1 MGRLYHQA
9 FGAYQDCRA
18 PTMTEQKIEQSFIDK
33 LTELKYTYRPDITDR
48 ASLERNFREKFE
60 ALNRVTLTPGE
71 FARLLDEIITPDVFS
86 AARTLRDRNAFIR
99 DDGTPLNYTLVNIKD
114 WCKNTFEVINQ
125 LRINTDYSHHRY
137 DVIILING
145 VPVVQIELKTLG
157 INPRRA
163 MEQIVEYKN
172 DPGNGYTRTLLCFI
186 QLFIVSNRDS
196 TYYFAN
202 NNARHFA
209 FNAEERFLPIYQ
221 FASEDNKK
229 ITHLDDFAD
238 TFLVKCT
245 LGQTISRYTVLIAS
259 EQKLMMMRP
268 YQIYAVKAIVE
279 CIHQNCGNGYIWHT
293 TGSGKTLTSFKASTL
308 LKDNPDIEKCLFVV
322 DRKDLDRQTREEFNR
337 FQEGCVEE
345 NTNTGALVRR
355 LLSDDYADKVIVTTI
370 QKLGLALDENS
381 KRNKQQKKDGKA
393 TYKEQLEPLSNKRI
407 VFIFDE
413 CHRSQFGENH
423 KAIKEFFP
431 KAQLFGFTGTP
442 IFEQNATSLKIEGQQ
457 ASYQTTVD
465 LFQKQLHAYTITHA
479 IEDANVLRFHV
490 DYYKVAGASSSRSQ
504 TTREQDAPATVWE
517 YFNPLTEIDIRS
529 GDNLPHWE
537 QGSVWYFVT
546 FRLADSLPQA
556 VVDELKEERERWKQT
571 HDLDNLSPAELAE
584 YHRLFSDR
592 YEALL
597 NAGSGSCVLRDEVN
611 AKIVRDALQHF
622 EGQRYLL
629 DEFVIMP
636 NHVHVLVKPMN
647 GHGLSDIT
655 HSWKSFTANQINKRL
670 GKTGQFWQHE
680 SYDHI
685 VRHERAMAAIRRYIR
700 ENPKVAGASSSL
712 ISTAAASSR
721 TRTTREQD
729 APATVPKRAIVDAIL
744 TKHDAAT
751 GGRRFNALFATASI
765 NDAIEYHAL
774 FKTLQA
780 EKHAADPDFQP
791 LNIACVFSPP
801 AEGNKDVQQIQ
812 EDLPQEKED
821 NQVEPEKKK
830 AALKAIIKDYNT
842 RYGSNHSVGEFD
854 LYYQDVQKRIKDQQY
869 FQSGGSF
876 QLPMTQKGAGCS
888 RHHLID
894 ITIVVDMLLT
904 GFDSKYLNT
913 LYVDKNL
920 KYHGLIQA
928 FSRTNRVLN
937 GTKPY
942 GNILDFRQQQDAV
955 DAAIALFSGENAGP
969 KAREIWL
976 VDKAPVV
983 IEKLQD
989 AVQKLDAFMKSQGL
1003 ACTPQAV
1010 PNLKGDEARAAFI
1023 NHFKEVQRLKTQL
1036 DQYTDLSEDNAA
1048 TIEHILPQENLLGF
1062 RGAYLETA
1070 QRLKAQQGK
1079 DGDKPGANDVDQL
1092 DFEFVLFA
1100 SSVIDYDYIMGLIAR
1115 FTEQTPGKQKMS
1127 REQLVGLIQSD
1138 AKFMDVREDIA
1149 AYIVTLKA
1157 GEALS
1162 ETTIREGYQRFEAE
1176 KQSQELAE
1184 LATRHGLD
1192 AAALQTFVETI
1203 LQRMIFDGEALGDLM
1218 APLGLGWKARTQ
1230 KELALMDE
1238 LTPLLRKRAQGRD
1251 ISGLNAYEQ

>member
-1 MGRLYHQA
+1 
-9 FGAYQDCRA
+9 
-18 PTMTEQKIEQSFIDK
+18 MTEQQIEQALIEKMGD
-33 LTELKYTYRPDITDR
+33 LKYTYRPDITDR
-48 ASLERNFREKFE
+48 DLLERNFREKFE
-60 ALNRVTLTPGE
+60 ALNRVNLTEGE
-71 FARLLDEIITPDVFS
+71 FQRLLEEIISPDVFT
-86 AARTLRDRNAFIR
+86 AARTLRERNSFTR
-99 DDGTPLNYTLVNIKD
+99 EDGTPLNYTLVNIKD

-125 LRINTDYSHHRY
+125 LRINTDNSHHRY

-145 VPVVQIELKTLG
+145 VPVVQVELKTLG

-245 LGQTISRYTVLIAS
+245 LGQMISRYMVLIAS

-268 YQIYAVKAIVE
+268 YQIYAVKAIVD

-322 DRKDLDRQTREEFNR
+322 DRKDLDRQTREEFNK

-345 NTNTGALVRR
+345 NTNTGTLVRR

-381 KRNKQQKKDGKA
+381 KRNKQRKNNDQL
-393 TYKEQLEPLSNKRI
+393 TYKEQLEPLRDKRI

-431 KAQLFGFTGTP
+431 QAQLFGFTGTP
-442 IFEQNATSLKIEGQQ
+442 IFEVNSTAKQFEGEVGQFK
-457 ASYQTTVD
+457 TTVD

-490 DYYKVAGASSSRSQ
+490 DYFKPEGKS
-504 TTREQDAPATVWE
+504 APKPGE
-517 YFNPLTEIDIRS
+517 S
-529 GDNLPHWE
+529 
-537 QGSVWYFVT
+537 
-546 FRLADSLPQA
+546 LA
-556 VVDELKEERERWKQT
+556 
-571 HDLDNLSPAELAE
+571 
-584 YHRLFSDR
+584 
-592 YEALL
+592 
-597 NAGSGSCVLRDEVN
+597 
-611 AKIVRDALQHF
+611 
-622 EGQRYLL
+622 
-629 DEFVIMP
+629 
-636 NHVHVLVKPMN
+636 
-647 GHGLSDIT
+647 
-655 HSWKSFTANQINKRL
+655 
-670 GKTGQFWQHE
+670 
-680 SYDHI
+680 
-685 VRHERAMAAIRRYIR
+685 
-700 ENPKVAGASSSL
+700 
-712 ISTAAASSR
+712 
-721 TRTTREQD
+721 
-729 APATVPKRAIVDAIL
+729 KRAIVDAIL

-751 GGRRFNALFATASI
+751 GGRRFNALLATASI

-780 EKHAADPDFQP
+780 EKQAADPDFQP

-801 AEGNKDVQQIQ
+801 AEGDKDVQQIQ

-821 NQVEPEKKK
+821 NAVEPEKKK
-830 AALKAIIKDYNT
+830 AALKAILTDYNT
-842 RYGSNHSVGEFD
+842 RYGSNHTVGEFD
-854 LYYQDVQKRIKDQQY
+854 LYYQDVQKRIKDQQWANED
-869 FQSGGSF
+869 
-876 QLPMTQKGAGCS
+876 LRKADPKIP
-888 RHHLID
+888 HHKID

-920 KYHGLIQA
+920 KHHGLIQA

-1003 ACTPQAV
+1003 ACAPDAV
-1010 PNLKGDEARAAFI
+1010 SNLKGDEARAAFI

-1048 TIEHILPQENLLGF
+1048 TIEQILPKENLLGF

-1079 DGDKPGANDVDQL
+1079 GGDKPSPDVDQL

-1100 SSVIDYDYIMGLIAR
+1100 SAVIDYDYIMGLISR
-1115 FTEQTPGKQKMS
+1115 FTEQAPGKQKMS

-1138 AKFMDVREDIA
+1138 AKFMGVREEIA
-1149 AYIVTLKA
+1149 AYVYTLKA

-1162 ETTIREGYQRFEAE
+1162 DKSIREGYQRFEAE
-1176 KQSQELAE
+1176 KQSEELAN
-1184 LATRHGLD
+1184 LAKRHGLE
-1192 AAALQTFVETI
+1192 AAALQAFVDGI
-1203 LQRMIFDGEALGDLM
+1203 LQRMIFDGEQLGDLM

-1238 LTPLLRKRAQGRD
+1238 LVPLLRKRAQGRD
-1251 ISGLNAYEQ
+1251 ISGLSAYEQ